1 MVRGYEFPF
10 LSWPCFQV
18 VEKRGPWLKKSYMA
32 RKQGALSHM
41 TRTCKTMGLCG
52 NSDPSHRLGAIY
64 TYIGSSMQFLLEK
77 FNRVAFSRIQ
87 IIQALREIR

>member
-18 VEKRGPWLKKSYMA
+18 VEKRGPWLKKTIW
-32 RKQGALSHM
+32 RGNKGPCL
-41 TRTCKTMGLCG
+41 TCKTMGPCG

-77 FNRVAFSRIQ
+77 FNRVAFSR
-87 IIQALREIR
+87 